1 MLTRDDLKVIA
12 VATVGIALLGGI
24 AAHELG
30 NRPEVDHYEIVEIA
44 RSAVPESGTEK
55 EDAAEDC
62 VYISTPSS
70 SSVVQCSAAAIFR
83 TVSVLGSDCPSSHAE
98 TFAWLTPTIS
108 ASCTC
113 VRPTRRRISFSFS
126 KCFAPF
132 SVFPSR
138 GWHGSRFDLVVGFD
152 GV

>member
-30 NRPEVDHYEIVEIA
+30 NRPEVDH
-44 RSAVPESGTEK
+44 
-55 EDAAEDC
+55 
-62 VYISTPSS
+62 
-70 SSVVQCSAAAIFR
+70 
-83 TVSVLGSDCPSSHAE
+83 
-98 TFAWLTPTIS
+98 
-108 ASCTC
+108 
-113 VRPTRRRISFSFS
+113 
-126 KCFAPF
+126 F